1 MPPVYFPNL
10 IRFPF
15 FSSSLLS
22 FFPWIFRFLPGF
34 SRFSWIYW
42 WFCRYFSSF
51 FSFSCFSACFSFLPF
66 PRRSVYVLVRSLRSL
81 RVGGVAFFNQ
91 TNPKNPRIQKKTQKK
106 NQKIPYEW
114 KSFSPPNEQLSK
126 KKNFWPKISA
136 QKKYL
141 EKIRKFLTFE
151 KWPPGTIFDLSIFTS

>member
-106 NQKIPYEW
+106 KPKNSVWMKII
-114 KSFSPPNEQLSK
+114 FSSKWATFK
-126 KKNFWPKISA
+126 KKNFLAENFSP
-136 QKKYL
+136 KKYL

-151 KWPPGTIFDLSIFTS
+151 KWPPGTIFDLFIFTS